1 MKRLLIIG
9 GGGHG
14 RSVAEA
20 VLLSKQ
26 GEGQRFELTAF
37 LDDAAQPHQ
46 HVWDWPVWGTT
57 ALLPE
62 CKERVDAVVV
72 AVGNNALREALHQRV
87 HAAGLALASVIHPA
101 AVVSP
106 RASIGAGSVIMAGA
120 IVGTE
125 ARLGEGVIVNCGAV
139 VDHDCVIE
147 DFAHLGGNACMAG
160 GANLGRGAWMQG
172 GASLG
177 YGVGLPARS
186 VLRAGEAMSADQKIS
201 FSIQAVAQGA
211 IE

>member
-20 VLLSKQ
+20 VLLSRQRQ
-26 GEGQRFELTAF
+26 GQCFELTAF
-37 LDDAAQPHQ
+37 LDDAAQPQQ

-57 ALLPE
+57 AMLPE
-62 CKERVDAVVV
+62 CRGRVDAVIV
-72 AVGNNALREALHQRV
+72 AVGNNSLREALHRRV
-87 HAAGLALASVIHPA
+87 HAAGLMLATVIHPA
-101 AVVSP
+101 AVVSS

-139 VDHDCVIE
+139 VDHDCVVE
-147 DFAHLGGNACMAG
+147 AFAHLGGNASMAG
-160 GANLGRGAWMQG
+160 GAVLGRGAWMQTG
-172 GASLG
+172 TSLG
-177 YGVGLPARS
+177 YGDGLPAEA
-186 VLRAGEAMSADQKIS
+186 VLRVGETMFIDRKTSHG
-201 FSIQAVAQGA
+201 IQAVARGA
-211 IE
+211 TE